1 MLKAFLEELFRDQ
14 RPSMKC
20 PCGARLRLPPLETW
34 PAEGLE
40 FNCPRCGERLTV
52 REPNPGPPFAQR
64 VSDTEPMAVTDR
76 DYGSQDRRRI
86 DWPRIVLFAV
96 IAVLIFALASVFHK

>member
-1 MLKAFLEELFRDQ
+1 MLKTFMEELFRDQ

-20 PCGARLRLPPLETW
+20 PCGTRLRLPPLQTW

-40 FNCPRCGERLTV
+40 FNCPRCGERMTV
-52 REPNPGPPFAQR
+52 RNVNPGPPFAQR
-64 VSDTEPMAVTDR
+64 VSDTEPKAATTVG
-76 DYGSQDRRRI
+76 YGSQNRRRF

-96 IAVLIFALASVFHK
+96 IVALILTMASVFHK